1 MDGSA
6 DGSEV
11 STPCWRDAGWV
22 DTPEYI
28 AETGW
33 VDQAKSITELRLEQ
47 TSSSRSSHIV
57 CPSQFRSHIGAVQK
71 YCFPPAEDTLLF
83 VCGLPPMYNALCGPR
98 TEKELKE
105 GTVLHSLGY
114 TTDRWLKVASTL
126 SEDIVPPA
134 RLVAPKAQAA
144 STEPRAQAEQLEGLP
159 WPQ

>member
-1 MDGSA
+1 M
-6 DGSEV
+6 
-11 STPCWRDAGWV
+11 

-57 CPSQFRSHIGAVQK
+57 CPSHFRPHIGAVQK

-114 TTDRWLKVASTL
+114 TTDRTALDLKKTRPAGRREALDLSVAMQS
-126 SEDIVPPA
+126 
-134 RLVAPKAQAA
+134 AQ
-144 STEPRAQAEQLEGLP
+144 SSL
-159 WPQ
+159 